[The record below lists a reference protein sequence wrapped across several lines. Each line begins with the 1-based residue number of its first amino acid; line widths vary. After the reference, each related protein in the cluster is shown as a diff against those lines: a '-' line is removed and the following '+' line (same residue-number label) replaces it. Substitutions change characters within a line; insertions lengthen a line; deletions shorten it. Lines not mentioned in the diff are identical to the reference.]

1 MQQVV
6 SAVKP
11 VTVAPPGTEH
21 ILLID
26 DEEMLAMLGQTI
38 LERLGYAVT
47 KMTSSLEALATF
59 RNHPEY
65 FDAVVTDQTM
75 PDMTGMDLARQMLQI
90 RPDLPIIL
98 CTGYS
103 TLTSKEQAQ
112 AEGIKGFLLKP
123 ITKAEIATLLRKVLD
138 NE

>member
-1 MQQVV
+1 VQQVV

-11 VTVAPPGTEH
+11 VAAAPPGTEH
-21 ILLID
+21 ILLVD

-59 RNHPEY
+59 RNQPEY
-65 FDAVVTDQTM
+65 FDMVITDQTM

-90 RPDLPIIL
+90 RPDIPITL

-103 TLTSKEQAQ
+103 TLTSKERAE
-112 AEGIKGFLLKP
+112 AEGIKCFILKP
-123 ITKAEIATLLRKVLD
+123 ITKAEIATLLRKELD
-138 NE
+138 NA